1 MVPAQGLRVG
11 LDDIRGGVL
20 VLREAGGGDERQDV
34 LSGLEPGDF
43 GEPSSPRR
51 MIRKASSASLHR
63 LRRDVRVLVVGSP
76 VRGWIPSR
84 SGPAALDARSAGSG
98 TSTAPMAQV
107 MSRYHIAPPR
117 VHRCARVAL
126 NAGQDGV
133 DDGEVKEDDD
143 AEAADPDQGPPAF
156 GESLVDGR

>member
-1 MVPAQGLRVG
+1 
-11 LDDIRGGVL
+11 
-20 VLREAGGGDERQDV
+20 
-34 LSGLEPGDF
+34 
-43 GEPSSPRR
+43 
-51 MIRKASSASLHR
+51 
-63 LRRDVRVLVVGSP
+63 
-76 VRGWIPSR
+76 
-84 SGPAALDARSAGSG
+84 
-98 TSTAPMAQV
+98 MAQV

-156 GESLVDGR
+156 GEGMVHGR